1 MNDLNNT
8 QDVIFSCEI
17 IENRSELIYNAYDF
31 NPWKCTSAS
40 TLSGC
45 IERDLSKIIIGL
57 PVSNAIV

>member
-31 NPWKCTSAS
+31 NP
-40 TLSGC
+40 
-45 IERDLSKIIIGL
+45 
-57 PVSNAIV
+57 